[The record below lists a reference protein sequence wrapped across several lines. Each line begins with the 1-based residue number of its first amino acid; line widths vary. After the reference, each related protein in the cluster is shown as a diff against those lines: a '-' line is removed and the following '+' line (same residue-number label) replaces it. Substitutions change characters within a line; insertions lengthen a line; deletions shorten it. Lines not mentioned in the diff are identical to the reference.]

1 MMTGEPRSATVM
13 ATSNVEC
20 YRLDKH
26 AFDDIMQS
34 RPEIAEDISE
44 VLARRRAELDAVRED
59 LSEEAK
65 RDRMKHHQVDVLARI
80 KQFFAI

>member
-1 MMTGEPRSATVM
+1 M

-59 LSEEAK
+59 LSEEGE
-65 RDRMKHHQVDVLARI
+65 ARSDEAPI
-80 KQFFAI
+80 RWMYWPDSSSSLRSDA